1 MYRYSSLAAGIGS
14 GIASSL
20 VVAPLDLVRTR
31 LQVFHHAAATAKG
44 AGGATANASAR
55 VVVPQTAYAMLR
67 TILQREGVTGCFRG
81 LTATLLTVPVFWG
94 VYCAFQ
100 LAVVC
105 VSVCLCVC
113 LCVCVCFVSSSS
125 AIRLYSLLLLME
137 F

>member
-31 LQVFHHAAATAKG
+31 LQVFHHAAATAQG
-44 AGGATANASAR
+44 AATSAARVR